1 MDSCL
6 AVTTRNP
13 TPYTPWIAWIPTWIA
28 GNNSKRQTTTSEGP
42 SLQSKRVG
50 MQRVAGPAVI
60 SSAFQLPAVISS
72 AFQLQTTSWN
82 AVISSVISSAFQLVQ
97 ACSYLVCIPTRCYL
111 VRIPTAFQLTVISS
125 AFQLVWLR
133 YLLSAY
139 TTCEFDTCIA
149 HRPYPWRIPA
159 RFRDRGPLRKQTPSP
174 QSLPNSAP

>member
-1 MDSCL
+1 MDCLDSCL

-72 AFQLQTTSWN
+72 AFQLP
-82 AVISSVISSAFQLVQ
+82 AVIPTADDELECSYPV
-97 ACSYLVCIPTRCYL
+97 SYLVCIPTRAGLQLSRLHSNSLLSRPHSNC
-111 VRIPTAFQLTVISS
+111 IPTNSHLVCIPTRLVAIS
-125 AFQLVWLR
+125 AL
-133 YLLSAY
+133 
-139 TTCEFDTCIA
+139 CI
-149 HRPYPWRIPA
+149 HH
-159 RFRDRGPLRKQTPSP
+159 L
-174 QSLPNSAP
+174 